1 MPISGFSGAA
11 INQNSTSAS
20 ASAAFSASRT
30 PMVLPLNIQKT
41 YYDHIRSG
49 RKTVEGRLDGKNK
62 TLQNGDYIVLK
73 CRGQPDFKI
82 RVTKC
87 EKFRSFY
94 DMLNTVG
101 FQNCIPG
108 ACDIRAAEAVYHGF
122 PSYKTK
128 ERQVGVVAYHVSL
141 NDVN

>member
-73 CRGQPDFKI
+73 CRG
-82 RVTKC
+82 
-87 EKFRSFY
+87 
-94 DMLNTVG
+94 
-101 FQNCIPG
+101 
-108 ACDIRAAEAVYHGF
+108 
-122 PSYKTK
+122 
-128 ERQVGVVAYHVSL
+128 
-141 NDVN
+141 